1 MMDAVKHFDKMFQ
14 CMDHTECIKLH
25 QEFTE
30 SGQKKV
36 LKCWWPRY
44 HACLESLKSD
54 KFMGVD
60 IKKTADRKQNYI
72 TEFFLQIELSIF

>member
-1 MMDAVKHFDKMFQ
+1 MLQLSGTSDLYENFGLIANMCQVVDSLPYERFDRVMDAVKHFDKMFQ

-36 LKCWWPRY
+36 LK
-44 HACLESLKSD
+44 
-54 KFMGVD
+54 
-60 IKKTADRKQNYI
+60 
-72 TEFFLQIELSIF
+72 